1 MTTLLRSGEAAKM
14 LDITE
19 YQLYAKTREGIIP
32 SVRIGRMLRWS
43 DDALNEF
50 VMSGGKGYPGDG
62 WRKGV

>member
-50 VMSGGKGYPGDG
+50 IMSGGKGYPGDG
-62 WRKGV
+62 WRKEF